1 MAVPDTVRVRLCER
15 YRGRRESPQNPLD
28 RAKWFHFEAVPA
40 VPAVGDVEP
49 IAPCRSDCR
58 QFWSLIGGKP
68 Y

>member
-1 MAVPDTVRVRLCER
+1 MPAVAVLTIQ
-15 YRGRRESPQNPLD
+15 SPQTHPH
-28 RAKWFHFEAVPA
+28 RPKWCNFGALPA
-40 VPAVGDVEP
+40 VPAVGDVET